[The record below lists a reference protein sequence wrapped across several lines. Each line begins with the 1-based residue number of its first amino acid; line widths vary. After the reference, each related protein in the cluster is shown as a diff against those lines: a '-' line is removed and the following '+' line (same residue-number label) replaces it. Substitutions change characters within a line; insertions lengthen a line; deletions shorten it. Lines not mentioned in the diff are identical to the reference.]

1 MEDLQ
6 FLVIARAMMI
16 GMPSSIAYSLRLYT
30 VQYKLLANTVLLL
43 SLPSLNT
50 RTGLST
56 ALACEPCGY
65 FLHPVGP

>member
-56 ALACEPCGY
+56 ALACEPCGC